1 MPSIPKLIAKGLSGA
16 AGKTLGFHKL
26 TLVRVEPG
34 TRTTGSPSSGNN
46 PTTTSYPCQGARQQ
60 KLSAFVADSMART
73 SQAVFS
79 ILGATLPQSVT
90 PRAGDKIIS
99 KGVTYTI
106 AVDGVTFDQVGAM
119 YTCVVR
125 APGG

>member
-1 MPSIPKLIAKGLSGA
+1 MPSIPKLLAAGFKGA

-34 TRTTGSPSSGNN
+34 TRTPGSPSSGNN
-46 PTTTSYPCQGARQQ
+46 PTTTSYTCQGARQQ
-60 KLSAFVADSMART
+60 KLSALTPETTTRT
-73 SQAVFS
+73 SQAVFG
-79 ILGATLPQSVT
+79 ILGATLPTGIV
-90 PRAGDKIIS
+90 PRASDKIIS

-106 AVDGVTFDQVGAM
+106 DRDGVTFDQVGAM
-119 YTCVVR
+119 YTCVTR